1 MTSVTL
7 DSNAYVSALEFG
19 GIAARFLGMAQKG
32 ALRIDASDAIIDE
45 TIGVLRVKFG
55 WDGYRLHFIRLYL
68 LRLAN
73 RVSPTRTVNVVAD
86 PDDNRILECAVE
98 AGSDFIITAD
108 KDLLRVGSDAGIRII
123 RAADFPGVAPLA
135 D

>member
-19 GIAARFLGMAQKG
+19 GIAARFLGMAQRG
-32 ALRIDASDAIIDE
+32 RLRIDASDAIIDE

-73 RVSPTRTVNVVAD
+73 HVSPTRTINVVAD

-108 KDLLRVGSDAGIRII
+108 QDLLRLESYAGIRII
-123 RAADFPGVAPLA
+123 RAADFPRFAPFA